1 MDNIFSLL
9 PIDVLIGVAGWVLNR
24 PDMNSQ
30 NRIAD
35 IRLNQI
41 EFESDNT
48 QRFCLKFQL
57 EKDNPA
63 GIYGFE
69 VK

>member
-57 EKDNPA
+57 EK
-63 GIYGFE
+63 
-69 VK
+69 KR